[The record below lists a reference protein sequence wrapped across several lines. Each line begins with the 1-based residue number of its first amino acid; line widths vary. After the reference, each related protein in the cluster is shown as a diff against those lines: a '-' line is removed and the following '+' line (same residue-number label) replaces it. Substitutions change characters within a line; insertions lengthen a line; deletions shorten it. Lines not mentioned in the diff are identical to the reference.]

1 MKWQRILLATLV
13 VGALDI
19 TEVMVFY
26 GLQGVA
32 PTRILQSV
40 ARGVLGRGAF
50 EGGIA
55 TALLGLALHYFIAF
69 VVVLVY
75 VIASGKIAALRD
87 APIIGGALYGVAVYL
102 VMNFVV
108 VPLSAAGPPR
118 FTMAGVLNGL
128 FAHLFC
134 VGIPTALFARAA
146 YAPVALVGDPE
157 RT

>member
-1 MKWQRILLATLV
+1 MKRILLATLI

-19 TEVMVFY
+19 TEVIVFY
-26 GLQGVA
+26 GLKGVA

-40 ARGVLGRGAF
+40 AAGLLGRDAAV
-50 EGGIA
+50 EGGIP

-69 VVVLVY
+69 LVVCVY
-75 VIASGKIAALRD
+75 LFASHKIAALRES
-87 APIIGGALYGVAVYL
+87 PVIMGAIYGLLVYL

-118 FTMAGVLNGL
+118 FTLTGVLNGL
-128 FAHLFC
+128 FAHVFC
-134 VGIPTALFARAA
+134 VGIPTGLLARARDVRQA
-146 YAPVALVGDPE
+146 VGDPE